1 MTRKRT
7 YLAGNA
13 RERLLSRV
21 EALRHAEKPRTLPG
35 AGGPAASASNTTD
48 FSTLPGYAEL
58 RMQRAVADMV
68 GIDSPFFRVHE
79 ARAGASTQIG
89 GQTCLNFSS
98 YDYLGLNGHPE
109 VANAAISAIEQYG
122 LSCSASRLVA
132 GERPV
137 HGLLERALADHYGV
151 EDCAVFVSGYATNV
165 GVIGQLVGPKDLL
178 VYDAA
183 IHNSAVVGG
192 LLSGANR
199 RSFAHNDLGSLDRL
213 LSSIRDDFERV
224 LIVVEGLYSMDGD
237 YPHLPTLVEIKKRH
251 EAWLMI
257 DEAHAF
263 GVLGRRGFGLAEHFD
278 VDGTAVDIWMGTL
291 SKTLAGCGGYIAGS
305 TELVQY
311 LKCMAGV
318 FVYSVGLPPALAAS
332 AAKALELMHREPER
346 VRQLQRNGLYFHE
359 LAKQQ
364 GLDTGAG
371 MGTAV
376 CPIMVVDSLPAVV
389 LSQRLLERGINVLP
403 IIHPAVPAKASRLR
417 FFITAAHTD
426 AQIRTA
432 VEATAEELRE
442 ISSNQSL
449 LRLPTLQS

>member
-1 MTRKRT
+1 VTRKSA

-21 EALRHAEKPRTLPG
+21 EALRQAEKPRVLPNVGSPATG
-35 AGGPAASASNTTD
+35 ASSTD

-68 GIDSPFFRVHE
+68 GIESPFFRVHE
-79 ARAGASTQIG
+79 GRASATTQIA

-109 VANAAISAIEQYG
+109 VAAAATAAIAQYG

-132 GERPV
+132 GERPI
-137 HGLLERALADHYGV
+137 HRALERALADHYGV

-178 VYDAA
+178 IYDAA

-199 RSFAHNDLGSLDRL
+199 RSFTHNDLGSLDRL
-213 LSSIRDDFERV
+213 LESIRDDFERV

-237 YPHLPTLVEIKKRH
+237 YPQLPTLIDIKRRH
-251 EAWLMI
+251 DAWLMV
-257 DEAHAF
+257 DEAHAL
-263 GVLGRRGFGLAEHFD
+263 GVLGRRGYGLAEHFGI
-278 VDGTAVDIWMGTL
+278 DGNAVDIWMGTL

-305 TELVQY
+305 TELVEY

-318 FVYSVGLPPALAAS
+318 FVYSVGLPPALAAG
-332 AAKALELMHREPER
+332 AGKALELMHEEPER
-346 VRQLQRNGLYFHE
+346 VHQLQRNSRYFHD
-359 LAKQQ
+359 LAQQ
-364 GLDTGAG
+364 HGLDTGAS
-371 MGTAV
+371 MGTSV
-376 CPIMVVDSLPAVV
+376 CPIMVSDSLPAVV

-403 IIHPAVPAKASRLR
+403 IIYPAVPAKASRLR
-417 FFITAAHTD
+417 FFITATHTD
-426 AQIRTA
+426 EQIRTT

-442 ISSNQSL
+442 ISSRESL
-449 LRLPTLQS
+449 LRFPAS